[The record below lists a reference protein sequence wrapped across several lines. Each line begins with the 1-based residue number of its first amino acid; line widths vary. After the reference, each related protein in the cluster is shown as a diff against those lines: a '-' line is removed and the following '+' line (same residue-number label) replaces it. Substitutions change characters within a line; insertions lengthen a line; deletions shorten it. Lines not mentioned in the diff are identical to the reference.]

1 MNITEIS
8 SDKNTY
14 YAQITIP
21 NTHIEEKINH
31 KLADISKTAKM
42 DGFRVGKVPFSVI
55 EKKYRVSARG
65 EIIQE
70 VVESAIQKVIHDKK
84 LNVLLDPEINDFK
97 AEDKQDIE
105 FKAKFE
111 LMPEIV
117 LPKLSEISIE
127 KPVLKVA
134 KKDVDEKLEKIAEY
148 SQTFEKEKKGAAAK
162 GDQVTLDAVGY
173 VDGVAFD
180 GGKLN
185 AHKLILG
192 SKTFIDNF
200 EDQLIGSKVGDDV
213 SVKVTFPE
221 NYTAKHLAGKPAE
234 FQVKILAIHSA
245 TKVKID
251 DEFAQKLQFKT
262 LEELRA
268 RIEEEIGREY
278 EEPVRVIMKMRLFDQ
293 LEKLISFESP
303 KTLLEKELNV
313 LQSQKEYLISDD
325 EKLKNMSEKELTD
338 YFTKI
343 AARRVNIGLLLA
355 EYVRAKDLNITEE
368 DLRNVILQQARQY
381 PGQEM
386 QIIEYYQK
394 NKDAVANI
402 KGPALEEKAVKNIFD
417 KEIKLVEKTY
427 NREELEEFLS
437 KQS

>member
-21 NTHIEEKINH
+21 STHIEEKINQ
-31 KLADISKTAKM
+31 KLANISKTAKM

-65 EIIQE
+65 EIIQK
-70 VVESAIQKVIHDKK
+70 VVDSAIQQVIHDKK
-84 LNVLLDPEINDFK
+84 LNVLLDPQIDDFK

-111 LMPEIV
+111 LMPEII
-117 LPKLSEISIE
+117 LPNLSAISVE
-127 KPVLKVA
+127 KPVLKVS
-134 KKDVDEKLEKIAEY
+134 KKDIDEKLEKIAEY

-173 VDGVAFD
+173 VEGVAFD

-200 EDQLIGSKVGDDV
+200 EDQLIGSKVDDDV
-213 SVKVTFPE
+213 LVKVTFPE
-221 NYTAKHLAGKPAE
+221 NYSAKNLAGKPAE
-234 FQVKILAIHSA
+234 FQVKILAIHSP
-245 TKVKID
+245 TKTKID
-251 DEFAQKLQFKT
+251 DEFAQKLKFKT

-268 RIEEEIGREY
+268 RIEEEIKREY
-278 EEPVRVIMKMRLFDQ
+278 EEPVRVVMKMRLFDQ

-313 LQSQKEYLISDD
+313 LQSQKEYLMSDD
-325 EKLKNMSEKELTD
+325 EKLKNMSEKELTA

-343 AARRVNIGLLLA
+343 ATRRVNIGLLLA

-402 KGPALEEKAVKNIFD
+402 KGPALEEKAVRNIFD
-417 KEIKLVEKTY
+417 KEIKLVEKSY
-427 NREELEEFLS
+427 NREDLEEFLS
-437 KQS
+437 KQG